1 MEDQKARVDRELK
14 ELLEEIRV
22 LVPGVQLLGALLLTV
37 AFTDRFSKFTSEERN
52 VYFVGFAAAI
62 AATVFLVAPS
72 AHHRLLW
79 RQPNKEFVLKSAHVM
94 ALLSSPCM
102 AVSMACVSYLVSSVV
117 YGHMVASVAV
127 AVATTAIALL
137 WWGLPVVGRV
147 TAHSSLERG
156 SATGRGRLRA
166 PGGDG

>member
-37 AFTDRFSKFTSEERN
+37 AFTDRFSKFTSSERV
-52 VYFVGFAAAI
+52 VYFVGFSAAI

-102 AVSMACVSYLVSSVV
+102 AVSMASVSYLVSSVV
-117 YGHMVASVAV
+117 YGRMAANVAV
-127 AVATTAIALL
+127 AVATAAIALL
-137 WWGLPVVGRV
+137 WWGLPALGR
-147 TAHSSLERG
+147 AHNSLDPE
-156 SATGRGRLRA
+156 SATPSSRLRA
-166 PGGDG
+166 RGGDG

>member
-37 AFTDRFSKFTSEERN
+37 AFTERFSKFTSGERI
-52 VYFVGFAAAI
+52 VYFVGFSAAI

-94 ALLSSPCM
+94 ALLATPCM
-102 AVSMACVSYLVSSVV
+102 AISMGCVSYLVGSVV
-117 YGHMVASVAV
+117 YGQVAANVAV
-127 AVATTAIALL
+127 GIAVAAMVLL

-147 TAHSSLERG
+147 TTHDSFDREASNPAAG
-156 SATGRGRLRA
+156 LRA
-166 PGGDG
+166 SGGDG